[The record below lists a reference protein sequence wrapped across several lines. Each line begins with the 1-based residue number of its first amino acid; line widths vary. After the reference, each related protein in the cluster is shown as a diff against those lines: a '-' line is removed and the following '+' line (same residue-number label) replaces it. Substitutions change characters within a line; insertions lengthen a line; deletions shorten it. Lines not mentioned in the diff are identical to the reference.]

1 MEWNLKK
8 TGQGA
13 WLNITANK
21 AYNDLFRTMP
31 IIPAAK
37 QTVRYP
43 LTVQSSRRPK
53 QLEMSSFA
61 KHKLS
66 EKQKKGE
73 NGPTTQQTGL
83 HYWQWQF
90 EAEKNAMALPLTSTK
105 TKQKNKHCFFSQQQT
120 VFR

>member
-1 MEWNLKK
+1 MFQKKSGNEVKFKKK
-8 TGQGA
+8 TGQGT

-21 AYNDLFRTMP
+21 AYIDLFRTMP

-66 EKQKKGE
+66 EKQKE
-73 NGPTTQQTGL
+73 RREWPNHAANRTPL
-83 HYWQWQF
+83 L
-90 EAEKNAMALPLTSTK
+90 AMAI
-105 TKQKNKHCFFSQQQT
+105 
-120 VFR
+120 